1 MKKAKKKKKIVW
13 QQYIGMLFMLLIGAF
28 CGYIGLYVGERA
40 AGPSSKQGI
49 LVYIVLILS
58 IYPALFFHIIVHEA
72 GHLIF
77 GLLTGYKFS
86 SFRIASFMWLKENGK
101 LKLKRLSLAGTG
113 GQCLMIPPSMK
124 NGKIPV
130 VLYNL
135 GGSLVNV
142 FFSVLFLLLYILCKD
157 IPFLS
162 SILVVFSIMGFG
174 IAIMNGIPMRV
185 GSVDNDGYNAFAL
198 LKNKSAIE
206 AFWVQLKV
214 GEQLSKGVRI
224 KEMPQEWFE
233 IPSDEEMKNS
243 MVASRC
249 VFACN
254 RLMDME
260 KFEEADKLMEHLLE
274 IDSGIIG
281 LHINLLVCDRIFVEL
296 IRENRR
302 DIIENMLTK
311 EQKNFMKSMKNYP
324 SVLRTEYSLALLF
337 EKDNEKAE
345 KIKNEF
351 KKVEKSYPYPCE
363 IDSERELMK
372 IAEGKNTTQTL

>member
-28 CGYIGLYVGERA
+28 CGYIGLYVGEKA
-40 AGPSSKQGI
+40 AGQSSKESI
-49 LVYIVLILS
+49 LVYIVHILS

-86 SFRIASFMWLKENGK
+86 SFRIASFMWVKEDGK

-142 FFSVLFLLLYILCKD
+142 LFSVLFLLLYILCKD

-162 SILVVFSIMGFG
+162 SILVVFSIIGFG
-174 IAIMNGIPMRV
+174 IAIINGIPMRV
-185 GSVDNDGYNAFAL
+185 GAVDNDGYNAFAL
-198 LKNKSAIE
+198 SKNKAAIE

-281 LHINLLVCDRIFVEL
+281 LHRNLLVCDRIFVEL

-351 KKVEKSYPYPCE
+351 KKVEKTYPYPCE
-363 IDSERELMK
+363 IESERELMK
-372 IAEGKNTTQTL
+372 IAEEKNTTQTL

>member
-302 DIIENMLTK
+302 DFI
-311 EQKNFMKSMKNYP
+311 
-324 SVLRTEYSLALLF
+324 
-337 EKDNEKAE
+337 
-345 KIKNEF
+345 
-351 KKVEKSYPYPCE
+351 
-363 IDSERELMK
+363 
-372 IAEGKNTTQTL
+372 